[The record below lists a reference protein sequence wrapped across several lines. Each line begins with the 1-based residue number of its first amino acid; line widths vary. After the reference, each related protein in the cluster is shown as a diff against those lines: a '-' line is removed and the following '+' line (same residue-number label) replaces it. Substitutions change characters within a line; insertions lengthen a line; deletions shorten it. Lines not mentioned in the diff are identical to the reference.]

1 RRAGPVATGDP
12 SGCGGGCLLAGYL
25 PVAPPARLARPSSC
39 GYSARGEGSVGY
51 LIKATVGLA
60 LFIGGIVLFNVKLV
74 SLLETGTC
82 ASGNTPYQI
91 SQPCPEGTGTDILLL
106 TASIFAGLIGVA
118 IFAFRGDPPWG
129 GKRSLNDPGR
139 LSTGLFAWGAFFTAT
154 GATSLMAS

>member
-91 SQPCPEGTGTDILLL
+91 SQPCPSGTGTDILLL
-106 TASIFAGLIGVA
+106 IGSLL
-118 IFAFRGDPPWG
+118 G
-129 GKRSLNDPGR
+129 GGIGAL
-139 LSTGLFAWGAFFTAT
+139 LFANRGNPP
-154 GATSLMAS
+154 GGREQ